1 MLLLVAGPLTLT
13 WANWFTLLGFLI
25 LIKPLR
31 ERSTFFML
39 QFNSLDRPEDRPN
52 TLSWIVGGNI
62 LPGCAMIIF
71 FKCVSSTH
79 TQHAATPEHTTAC
92 EIRNKH
98 SIFAAMSAAISIT
111 GEHARATE
119 TELQKLT
126 GLLVL
131 FVCFFFFF
139 CLQGCTR

>member
-1 MLLLVAGPLTLT
+1 MRREESQVRLNRSTQHLPARASLVLTLSPLFLFSSPGPLTLT

-71 FKCVSSTH
+71 FKC
-79 TQHAATPEHTTAC
+79 E
-92 EIRNKH
+92 
-98 SIFAAMSAAISIT
+98 SAASERNISLSKAAKK
-111 GEHARATE
+111 EAE
-119 TELQKLT
+119 SS
-126 GLLVL
+126 
-131 FVCFFFFF
+131 
-139 CLQGCTR
+139 